1 MCRRQ
6 ITGKKQKYFWQNG
19 GLFIFV
25 LIVTKMKG
33 RPIIYDSD
41 AVVLKAQEVFWEK
54 GYSATSLQDLQTATQ
69 MGSGS
74 LYNTFRGGKKEL
86 FSKAL
91 QQRREA
97 FQAFKKEMKQHDA
110 PVELIKDFFRSLAG
124 ADEHTHMKG
133 CIVANTVT
141 ALAFVDNDLEAEA
154 VNILKDVERMFTETI
169 REAQRS
175 GTITNPADAAVLGR
189 YLITC
194 WNGLNVTR
202 RMHPNKEKLKELID
216 IQLSVLS

>member
-1 MCRRQ
+1 M
-6 ITGKKQKYFWQNG
+6 F
-19 GLFIFV
+19 FIFV
-25 LIVTKMKG
+25 LIVTKMRG
-33 RPIIYDSD
+33 RPTTHDND
-41 AVVLKAQEVFWEK
+41 AVVLKAQQVFWEK
-54 GYSATSLQDLQTATQ
+54 GYSAASLQDLQTATQ

-97 FQAFKKEMKQHDA
+97 FMAFKKEMKQHEA
-110 PVELIKDFFRSLAG
+110 PVELIKDFFRSLAE

-141 ALAFVDNDLEAEA
+141 AMAFVDSDLESEA
-154 VNILKDVERMFTETI
+154 VGILKDVERMFTDAI

-175 GTITNPADAAVLGR
+175 GAIANPADAAVLGR

-202 RMHPNKEKLKELID
+202 RMHPNKEKLKELIEM
-216 IQLSVLS
+216 QLSALT

>member
-1 MCRRQ
+1 MR
-6 ITGKKQKYFWQNG
+6 
-19 GLFIFV
+19 
-25 LIVTKMKG
+25 G
-33 RPIIYDSD
+33 RPTTYDND

-54 GYSATSLQDLQTATQ
+54 GYSATSLQDLQAATQ

-97 FQAFKKEMKQHDA
+97 FQAFKRELKQHPS
-110 PVELIKDFFRSLAG
+110 PVSLIKDFFRSLAD
-124 ADEHTHMKG
+124 ADEHTHLKG

-141 ALAFVDNDLEAEA
+141 ALAFVDQDLEMEA

-169 REAQRS
+169 REAQKS
-175 GTITNPADAAVLGR
+175 GAITNPADAAVLGR

-202 RMHPNKEKLKELID
+202 RMHPDKEKLKALID
-216 IQLSVLS
+216 IQLSILQ

>member
-1 MCRRQ
+1 MR
-6 ITGKKQKYFWQNG
+6 
-19 GLFIFV
+19 
-25 LIVTKMKG
+25 G
-33 RPIIYDSD
+33 RPATYDND

-54 GYSATSLQDLQTATQ
+54 GYSATSLQDLQNATQ

-97 FQAFKKEMKQHDA
+97 FQAFKKELKQSASPMD
-110 PVELIKDFFRSLAG
+110 LIRDFFSSVAL
-124 ADEHTHMKG
+124 ADEHTHLKG
-133 CIVANTVT
+133 CIVANTAT
-141 ALAFVDNDLEAEA
+141 ALAFIDNDLEAEA
-154 VNILKDVERMFTETI
+154 VNILKDVEKMFTDTI
-169 REAQRS
+169 REAQRT
-175 GTITNPADAAVLGR
+175 GAVTNPADAAVLGR

-202 RMHPNKEKLKELID
+202 RMHPHKEKLKALIEM
-216 IQLSVLS
+216 QLSILR

>member
-1 MCRRQ
+1 MR
-6 ITGKKQKYFWQNG
+6 
-19 GLFIFV
+19 
-25 LIVTKMKG
+25 G
-33 RPIIYDSD
+33 RPSTYGND
-41 AVVLKAQEVFWEK
+41 AVILKAQEVFWEK
-54 GYSATSLQDLQTATQ
+54 GYSATSLQDLQVATQ

-97 FQAFKKEMKQHDA
+97 FLAFKRDLKQHVSPID
-110 PVELIKDFFRSLAG
+110 LIKDFFRSLAD
-124 ADEHTHMKG
+124 ADEHTHLKG

-141 ALAFVDNDLEAEA
+141 ALAFVDNDLESEA
-154 VNILKDVERMFTETI
+154 VTILKDVERMFTDTI
-169 REAQRS
+169 REAQKS
-175 GTITNPADAAVLGR
+175 GSITNPADAAVLGR

-202 RMHPNKEKLKELID
+202 RMHPNKEKLKELIEM
-216 IQLSVLS
+216 QLSILQ

>member
-1 MCRRQ
+1 MR
-6 ITGKKQKYFWQNG
+6 
-19 GLFIFV
+19 
-25 LIVTKMKG
+25 G
-33 RPIIYDSD
+33 RPTTHDNDEVI
-41 AVVLKAQEVFWEK
+41 LKAQEVFWEK

-97 FQAFKKEMKQHDA
+97 FLAFKKEMKKHEA
-110 PVELIKDFFRSLAG
+110 PVELIKDFFRSLAA
-124 ADEHTHMKG
+124 ADEHTHMRG

-169 REAQRS
+169 REAQRA
-175 GTITNPADAAVLGR
+175 GTIANPADAAVLGR

-216 IQLSVLS
+216 IQLSVLT

>member
-1 MCRRQ
+1 MR
-6 ITGKKQKYFWQNG
+6 
-19 GLFIFV
+19 
-25 LIVTKMKG
+25 G
-33 RPIIYDSD
+33 RPTTYDND

-54 GYSATSLQDLQTATQ
+54 GYSATSLQDLQAATQ

-97 FQAFKKEMKQHDA
+97 FQAFKRELKQHPS
-110 PVELIKDFFRSLAG
+110 PVDLIKDFFRSLAD
-124 ADEHTHMKG
+124 ADEHTHLKG

-141 ALAFVDNDLEAEA
+141 ALAFVDQDLETEA

-169 REAQRS
+169 REAQKS
-175 GTITNPADAAVLGR
+175 GAITNPADAAVLGR
-189 YLITC
+189 YLVTC

-202 RMHPNKEKLKELID
+202 RMHPDKEKLKALID
-216 IQLSVLS
+216 IQLSILQ